1 MNVQEETNKDK
12 INKRYVVYAIHWL
25 NKKVKMKLSA
35 LDIIEIAKEYNVEIL
50 NKNQYLMIL
59 NRSRKL
65 PNNIKRM
72 IIKITEETIVNI
84 NGRIKNL

>member
-1 MNVQEETNKDK
+1 
-12 INKRYVVYAIHWL
+12 
-25 NKKVKMKLSA
+25 MKLSA

-65 PNNIKRM
+65 SNNIKRM
-72 IIKITEETIVNI
+72 IIKITEETIINI
-84 NGRIKNL
+84 NKWNDGSTEIRNYGITEALREG